1 MFDLSFFTSSQEF
14 LIIAMIICISQFIYA
29 ALGFGSGMFAI
40 SVLSLLYGKIDFFVP
55 YFVLMCLP
63 TETFITWKERKLMKP
78 GKVRSLIVA
87 VTLPLI
93 AGSWLL
99 KRAHGSL
106 LYYCLG
112 AIVILLSL
120 YHLFWE
126 KKFKPSLTSPLW
138 VPGIGLFS
146 GLLGGLFGMS
156 GPPLIF
162 YFKAAGFKKRE
173 FRAALLTIFFFMS
186 VIRLISYLFL
196 GLFTVPLLLSV
207 LMTYPFALAGLWAGS
222 FAHERI
228 NEQVFKVATSLVLL
242 TSGILIILKNI

>member
-1 MFDLSFFTSSQEF
+1 MFEGSFFSSPGQF
-14 LIIAMIICISQFIYA
+14 LIIGLIILISQFIYA

-40 SVLSLLYGKIDFFVP
+40 SILSLLYGKVDIFVP

-63 TETFITWKERKLMKP
+63 TESLITWKERKLLKP
-78 GKVRSLIVA
+78 GNVRSLIIA

-99 KRAHGSL
+99 KRAQGSL
-106 LYYCLG
+106 LYYLLG
-112 AIVILLSL
+112 FIVILLSI

-126 KKFKPSLTSPLW
+126 EKFRPSLRSPLW

-162 YFKAAGFKKRE
+162 YFKAAGYRKRE

-186 VIRLISYLFL
+186 IIRLISYLFL
-196 GLFTVPLLLSV
+196 DLFTWSLLISV
-207 LMTYPFALAGLWAGS
+207 LITYPFAMAGLWAGS
-222 FAHERI
+222 IAHNRI
-228 NEQVFKVATSLVLL
+228 DEKAFKTATTLVLL
-242 TSGILIILKNI
+242 VSGVLIILKNL